1 MASIYIETSIVTHLR
16 ERPASHVVAAAR
28 QILTKR
34 WWSDER
40 GKYTLVT
47 SQYVI
52 DEACMGDSVLAEER
66 LVHLDGLPLLAVDPE
81 ILVLADAL
89 MLSAALPRKAEADA
103 LHIAIA
109 AWHGV
114 EYLLT
119 WNCTHLANARTMP
132 IIQGVLRHRNV
143 VPPIICTPENLM
155 SDDTQLDD

>member
-1 MASIYIETSIVTHLR
+1 MASIYIETSIVSYLR
-16 ERPASHVVAAAR
+16 GRQASHVVAAAR

-52 DEACMGDSVLAEER
+52 DEACMGDSALAQER
-66 LVHLDGLPLLAVDPE
+66 LVHLGGLPLLAVDPE
-81 ILVLADAL
+81 ILIIADAL
-89 MLSAALPRKAEADA
+89 MLSAALPPKAEADA

-132 IIQGVLRHRNV
+132 IIQGVLRNRNV